1 MNIQE
6 LEQKML
12 SHGDNNIRLVRV
24 NELGGSARAKF
35 LGNILISLRHFRE
48 GNDEIFSVRVNLVA
62 NIASRSNTMGEKLS
76 INKFEAYINHS
87 ERTIRL
93 GPTSGAQLE
102 ENLQNYGIGTY
113 AFNWLLAELKRLVPN
128 YGFNPF
134 EVTLPETMTISAKER
149 LMAFFTKFGI
159 NFNFVDLEQRSGT
172 LRANT
177 PTQIMLHY
185 NSDKIQELDLE
196 EYLFSLIV
204 DRHKYETEISKMKAE
219 IERMGEESFAGI
231 PKKQLV
237 KYTLIACGFTIL
249 FILVLIV

>member
-24 NELGGSARAKF
+24 NEMGGSKSRF
-35 LGNILISLRHFRE
+35 LGNLIISLRHFRE

-87 ERTIRL
+87 DRTIRL
-93 GPTSGAQLE
+93 GPPSGAQLE
-102 ENLQNYGIGTY
+102 EGLQNLGIGTY
-113 AFNWLLAELKRLVPN
+113 AFNWLLSELKRIVPH

-134 EVTLPETMTISAKER
+134 EITLSETMTISSKER
-149 LMAFFTKFGI
+149 LVSFLTKFGI
-159 NFNFVDLEQRSGT
+159 NFNFVDIEQRNGT

-177 PTQIMLHY
+177 PTQIINHY
-185 NSDKIQELDLE
+185 NADKILELDLE

-204 DRHKYETEISKMKAE
+204 ERHKSETEITKMKSE

-237 KYTLIACGFTIL
+237 KYTLIACAFTII
-249 FILVLIV
+249 FILALIV